1 MKYHGWLPAAV
12 LMSAL
17 LALGLAGCSDN
28 TPAASESAAENSTET
43 EADASVTETD
53 DGTPTE
59 SPTETEPVS
68 TVPEEM
74 TMEPTETIAVI
85 ADGKTSYTVIPGD
98 GAADACRAELD
109 WLYAVMDEK
118 YGTHPAEADSA
129 SGSGGVITLSLEGNS
144 HDWSVSVD
152 AETGNIALRGGS
164 AAALGQAVRYV
175 GTQFCGAADG
185 SLTVPVNGSHTYTY
199 ETDKI
204 DNSGYLTYEGR
215 GTAAPSDAEGKLL
228 SPVWLDTAIMVE
240 VRLDTASIGGTF
252 RDSYDLIDFYAEAGV
267 NVIWLD
273 PIYQRGPGGNG
284 YGNVGLHTVEPA
296 LTGTQDMAEGWAI
309 VKDFVEYAHS
319 RGVYILLDIVSWG
332 TMKGAPLVTEHPE
345 WFDGESWGNA
355 AFNWNCDE
363 FREWFIAQAVYN
375 IEYTGADGYRC
386 DCEPFTAGYDVYAEI
401 RSRLNQKGIYPLIM
415 SEDGG
420 ERQNAF
426 DCEQDGVL
434 DYTSMTRGQL
444 YQQTQANFFVDGYLS
459 MVSSVQKGRGLGSAA
474 QQNKR
479 RTAGT
484 YRYYTNCITNHD
496 YENRSVCG
504 NRLKIGYAA
513 IYAPFIPVWYMGDEF
528 GVSDKNAV
536 LYNVTVDYSQIGNNP
551 EQGLFFEDVKR
562 MIAIRRS
569 YPDIFNYFP
578 LSHRDSNIC
587 KVTVNGFTDKKT
599 DNYARYGGDRM
610 VIVVANNKEEQTGVC
625 TVEIPF
631 SDGFTQQY
639 YNYRV
644 TDLLTGRV
652 VAVGRADTVNNF
664 AAVVPYEYCGVFLV
678 EGIDPITK

>member
-28 TPAASESAAENSTET
+28 TTAASESAAENSTET

-118 YGTHPAEADSA
+118 YGTHPTEADSA

-319 RGVYILLDIVSWG
+319 KGVYILLDIVSWG

-444 YQQTQANFFVDGYLS
+444 YQQTQANFYVDGYLS

-536 LYNVTVDYSQIGNNP
+536 LYNVTVDYSQIETNP

-562 MIAIRRS
+562 MIAIRRA

-599 DNYARYGGDRM
+599 DNYARYMGDRM

-664 AAVVPYEYCGVFLV
+664 AAVVPHEYCGVFLV
-678 EGIDPITK
+678 EGIDPISE